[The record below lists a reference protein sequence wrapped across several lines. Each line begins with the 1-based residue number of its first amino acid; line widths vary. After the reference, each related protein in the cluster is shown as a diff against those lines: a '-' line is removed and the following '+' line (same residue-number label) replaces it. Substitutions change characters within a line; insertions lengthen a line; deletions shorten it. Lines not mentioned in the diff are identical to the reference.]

1 LTTTGQQKI
10 IYINVL
16 HLKYCANS
24 D

>member
-1 LTTTGQQKI
+1 MTTKGHQKI